1 MPSTVLFLTA
11 TLLLSL
17 NFVRPFGLA
26 LSDWLYFCAL
36 FLGVAETF
44 LIQRRHAACWWHN
57 RFLWAVALIVFG
69 ALISTINSRHWS
81 TALLEIFQQ
90 AFVMT
95 LFVSLAWIMVRRGKI
110 PPIVFAFILTG
121 VFTAGIATY
130 DYFTGSRIGPFLSG
144 TPDLQLWGRYAGT
157 LGHPN
162 KLGYFLVLTA
172 LLSVGQLLRLKSTR
186 AVWFSYLL
194 WGVLLAVQLFGIYIS
209 GSMSAYL
216 GFLLG
221 ILVIILSST
230 RILYSV
236 TKIFAV
242 VMAAGLLLAIFN
254 VVFNTTSLR
263 NMPGSRNSQ
272 ITQALNRIQTVT
284 GESRLKNYSQAWD
297 RITLNPWVGVGY
309 DQISTSG
316 VSSSSRLLDD
326 AVHNPL
332 LQIWYTGG
340 IFAFIGWLAIYG
352 LVGWTALGAIKK
364 ASQSGLPL
372 VLSLAAATLAALLMD
387 QFQDAIYQREKWL
400 VIGLL
405 ISFAWEQSEVETESP
420 VRHESQPMDL
430 LPSGQELSASET
442 NP

>member
-1 MPSTVLFLTA
+1 
-11 TLLLSL
+11 
-17 NFVRPFGLA
+17 
-26 LSDWLYFCAL
+26 
-36 FLGVAETF
+36 
-44 LIQRRHAACWWHN
+44 
-57 RFLWAVALIVFG
+57 
-69 ALISTINSRHWS
+69 
-81 TALLEIFQQ
+81 
-90 AFVMT
+90 
-95 LFVSLAWIMVRRGKI
+95 
-110 PPIVFAFILTG
+110 
-121 VFTAGIATY
+121 
-130 DYFTGSRIGPFLSG
+130 
-144 TPDLQLWGRYAGT
+144 
-157 LGHPN
+157 
-162 KLGYFLVLTA
+162 
-172 LLSVGQLLRLKSTR
+172 
-186 AVWFSYLL
+186 VWFPYLI
-194 WGVLLAVQLFGIYIS
+194 WGVLLAIQLFGIYIS

-254 VVFNTTSLR
+254 VVINTTSLR